1 MKRWLL
7 GLSAIVVVVVLALV
21 LWRSSSLIVERTV
34 IAELPLGINRL
45 VPTDLDGDSE
55 PEILAVCSRWEGDIL
70 PIWRIP
76 DYERIS
82 DPRIWFIRSPFG
94 KPKATQLPYVC
105 YFVYWWSW
113 DLSSLLPLQRS
124 VLVEEGELLSL
135 SPTKEWRTQR
145 LGWLK
150 IVEGQLTFEPLLT
163 VKGRVTLHLIA
174 AEKLP
179 TMLFINDGT
188 RSFAFRLQ
196 PNGTWQPIDPKRVRP
211 IHGQYFGDFD
221 GDGLRDAIMTRELHW
236 HNKVGV
242 RLVEV
247 YWGDGSPATVL
258 FEERPPKLTLTRIW
272 TADVEND
279 GCWEIVTWDGKDL
292 TVWKF
297 RKHERRFAP
306 TTQVALKPPRVA
318 PKGGR
323 FSLGMATVPPP
334 PARFEPNFAAIDLN
348 GDGRKEFLLFW
359 EEVPFATCGL
369 GLPPSKKVAVQVVW
383 QQGGKMQVRQFDPKE
398 IPLPNPPTTTWTQN
412 GHRFALAHG
421 TYERKCFHP
430 RLISFHPLWL
440 QWWETVREM
449 RSVILQLPNGDEA
462 LDLRR
467 WTKIAELPAY
477 PMLTGDWDSD
487 GQMELLL
494 QRPGQSS
501 FQAPYWMAQHSGF
514 AHAVLYFVRHEGKK
528 VRWTKILPPSPAKV
542 LHALP
547 LKGRNGTAI
556 FIVWE
561 LEDKAII
568 ERLRWR

>member
-7 GLSAIVVVVVLALV
+7 GLSAIVVVVILAFA

-45 VPTDLDGDSE
+45 VPTDLDGDGE
-55 PEILAVCSRWEGDIL
+55 PEILAVCSRWEEDIL

-348 GDGRKEFLLFW
+348 NDGRKEFLLFW
-359 EEVPFATCGL
+359 EELLITPYSNF
-369 GLPPSKKVAVQVVW
+369 LPKEKVAVQVIW
-383 QQGGKMQVRQFDPKE
+383 QQGGKIKVRQFDSKK
-398 IPLPNPPTTTWTQN
+398 IPLPSPLITTWTQN
-412 GHRFALAHG
+412 GHRFAFSSE
-421 TYERKCFHP
+421 TYGRKRFRP
-430 RLISFHPLWL
+430 RLISFRPLRLELWKMVL
-440 QWWETVREM
+440 EY
-449 RSVILQLPNGDEA
+449 RSTLFQLPNGDEA

-477 PMLTGDWDSD
+477 PMLTGDWDND
-487 GQMELLL
+487 GRMELLL
-494 QRPGQSS
+494 HRWFGTSS
-501 FQAPYWMAQHSGF
+501 PHDILYLVQHNG
-514 AHAVLYFVRHEGKK
+514 RK
-528 VRWTKILPPSPAKV
+528 VRWAKILPPSPAGA
-542 LHALP
+542 LHDALP
-547 LKGRNGTAI
+547 LKGRNGAAI
-556 FIVWE
+556 FVVWE
-561 LEDKAII
+561 LEDKSVV

>member
-7 GLSAIVVVVVLALV
+7 GLSAIVVVVILALA

-55 PEILAVCSRWEGDIL
+55 PEILAVCSRWEEDIL

-247 YWGDGSPATVL
+247 YWGNGSPATVL

-359 EEVPFATCGL
+359 EELLITPYSNF
-369 GLPPSKKVAVQVVW
+369 LPKEKVAVQVIW
-383 QQGGKMQVRQFDPKE
+383 QQGGKIKVRQFDSKK
-398 IPLPNPPTTTWTQN
+398 IPLPSPLITTWTQN
-412 GHRFALAHG
+412 GHRFAFSSE
-421 TYERKCFHP
+421 TYGRKRFRP
-430 RLISFHPLWL
+430 RLISFRPLRLELWKMVL
-440 QWWETVREM
+440 EY
-449 RSVILQLPNGDEA
+449 RSTLFQLPNGDEA

-477 PMLTGDWDSD
+477 PMLTGDWDND
-487 GQMELLL
+487 GRMELLL
-494 QRPGQSS
+494 HRWFGTSS
-501 FQAPYWMAQHSGF
+501 PHDI
-514 AHAVLYFVRHEGKK
+514 LYFVRCDGKK

>member
-1 MKRWLL
+1 VKRWLL

-45 VPTDLDGDSE
+45 VPTDLDGDGE
-55 PEILAVCSRWEGDIL
+55 PEILAVCSRWEEDIL

-359 EEVPFATCGL
+359 EELLITPYSNF
-369 GLPPSKKVAVQVVW
+369 LPKEKVAVQVIW
-383 QQGGKMQVRQFDPKE
+383 QQGGKIKVRQFDSKK
-398 IPLPNPPTTTWTQN
+398 IPLPSPLITTWTQN
-412 GHRFALAHG
+412 GHRFAFSSE
-421 TYERKCFHP
+421 TYGRKRFRP
-430 RLISFHPLWL
+430 RLISFRPLRLELWKMVL
-440 QWWETVREM
+440 EY
-449 RSVILQLPNGDEA
+449 RSTLFQLPNGDEA

-477 PMLTGDWDSD
+477 PMLTGDWDND
-487 GQMELLL
+487 GRMELLL
-494 QRPGQSS
+494 HRWFGTSS
-501 FQAPYWMAQHSGF
+501 PHDILYLVQHNG
-514 AHAVLYFVRHEGKK
+514 RK
-528 VRWTKILPPSPAKV
+528 VRWAKILPPSPAGA
-542 LHALP
+542 LHDALP
-547 LKGRNGTAI
+547 LKGRNGAAI